1 MNKFI
6 LGCIITGCTIVSMHA
21 QPIVSGTVKD
31 ASGLPLSGVN
41 LYWAENL
48 KGTVSDTLGQFSLA
62 HPDSTRPAR
71 LVVSHIGFETDTFEI
86 SAGKQLKITLSESR
100 LLNTI
105 VIEERMQGTRFKTST
120 VNLVENLSKN
130 EFKKAA
136 CCNLSESFE
145 TNASIDVSFSD
156 AVTGAKHIQLLGLD
170 GKYVQLTTELL
181 PSIRGLSSPFGLTF
195 IAGPWLESIQISKG
209 AGSVVNGFE
218 ALTGQINVELRKPE
232 KEKRLHVNAY
242 INHMGRAEG
251 NVIFTH
257 RFKGSRWSTALLA
270 HGDYMNT
277 RVDDNDDTFQ
287 DVPLIKQGSF
297 VHRWSYFGEKFETQF
312 GIKGLYE
319 TRGGGNMAYLRND
332 SLFPK
337 YGFDLQT
344 WRGEAFWKFGIF
356 FEGQDWKSIGIQTNG
371 TYHDQRGFFGNNAYE
386 GIQRSAFLNI
396 IYQSIFSN
404 TKHKFKTGFTFQY
417 DQVDELF
424 DTLGFQRL
432 ELIPGGYFEYTF
444 DNLNNFTLVAGG
456 RLDYHNLFGLF
467 PVPRLNIK
475 WEMVKGLNFRVSGGR
490 GWRVPNLF
498 AENTAL
504 LVSSRQINL
513 TGFELKPEV
522 AWNYGASLQYTF
534 QIRKND
540 ASLVADFFRTDF
552 TNQLMVD
559 REEQGSLKFYNLDGT
574 SFSNVFQ
581 FTFSFEPVKQFEIR
595 MAYKWQDV
603 QAVFSGTL
611 ERVPLVPEHKAFINL
626 GYTTP
631 KWGFSFD
638 FTAKLNGP
646 LRIPTVT
653 DPSGN
658 IWQTQ
663 SPWYPIFHAQIAKDF
678 KILEWY
684 AGCENMGGYTQ
695 PHPIVDAQNPF
706 GNDFDASLIWA
717 PIFGRMFYTGIRF
730 DLEYKNA
737 GSTKKPHKH

>member
-1 MNKFI
+1 MKKFI
-6 LGCIITGCTIVSMHA
+6 VGCIIAGCLFISVHA
-21 QPIVSGTVKD
+21 QLIVSGTIKD

-48 KGTVSDTLGQFSLA
+48 KGTVSDSLGQFSLA
-62 HPDSTRPAR
+62 YPDSMRSAR

-86 SAGKQLKITLSESR
+86 SAGKQITITLSESR
-100 LLNTI
+100 LLNTVI
-105 VIEERMQGTRFKTST
+105 IEERIQGTSFKTTT
-120 VNLVENLSKN
+120 VNLVEHLSKN

-145 TNASIDVSFSD
+145 TNATIDVSFSD

-181 PSIRGLSSPFGLTF
+181 PAIRGLASPFGLSY

-232 KEKRLHVNAY
+232 NEKRLHVNAY
-242 INHMGRAEG
+242 VNHMGRAEG

-257 RFKGSRWSTALLA
+257 RFKGNRWSTALLA

-277 RVDDNDDTFQ
+277 VIDDNDDTFQ

-297 VHRWSYFGEKFETQF
+297 VHRWAYHGEKFETQF

-319 TRGGGNMAYLRND
+319 NRGGGNMAYLRND

-337 YGFDLQT
+337 YGFDMQT

-356 FEGQDWKSIGIQTNG
+356 FKGQDWKSIGIQANG
-371 TYHDQRGFFGNNAYE
+371 TYHDQRGFFGNNTYE

-404 TKHKFKTGFTFQY
+404 TKHKFRTGFTFQY
-417 DQVDELF
+417 DQVDEQF
-424 DTLGFQRL
+424 DTIGFQRL

-444 DNLNNFTLVAGG
+444 DNLNNFSLVAGA
-456 RLDYHNLFGLF
+456 RLDYHNLFGFF

-475 WEMVKGLNFRVSGGR
+475 WEIVKGLNFRVSGGR

-498 AENTAL
+498 AENTAA

-522 AWNYGASLQYTF
+522 AWNYGASLHYSF
-534 QIRKND
+534 QIGKRD

-552 TNQLMVD
+552 TNQLMMD
-559 REEQGSLKFYNLDGT
+559 REEQGSLKFYNLIGA
-574 SFSNVFQ
+574 SFSHVFQ

-611 ERVPLVPEHKAFINL
+611 QRVPLVPEHKAFINL
-626 GYTTP
+626 SYTTP

-638 FTAKLNGP
+638 FTAKLTGP
-646 LRIPTVT
+646 SRIPNVT
-653 DPSGN
+653 DPAGN

-684 AGCENMGGYTQ
+684 VGCENIGGYTQ

-717 PIFGRMFYTGIRF
+717 PIFGRMFYTGIRL

-737 GSTKKPHKH
+737 GRSKKQGKN

>member
-1 MNKFI
+1 MKKIIVGYIMVGCVFI
-6 LGCIITGCTIVSMHA
+6 SIYA
-21 QPIVSGTVKD
+21 QPIVSGTVED

-48 KGTVSDTLGQFSLA
+48 KGTISDTLGQFTLA

-71 LVVSHIGFETDTFEI
+71 LVVSHIGYKADTFEV
-86 SAGKQLKITLSESR
+86 SAEKQIRITLSETR

-105 VIEERMQGTRFKTST
+105 VIEERMEGTRFKTST
-120 VNLVENLSKN
+120 VNLIENLSKN

-181 PSIRGLSSPFGLTF
+181 PSIRGLSSPFGLTY

-232 KEKRLHVNAY
+232 NEKRLHVNAY
-242 INHMGRAEG
+242 VNHMGHTEG

-257 RFKGSRWSTALLA
+257 RFKGKRWSTALLT
-270 HGDYMNT
+270 HGDYMNIP
-277 RVDDNDDTFQ
+277 VDDNDDTFQ
-287 DVPLIKQGSF
+287 DIPLIKQGSF
-297 VHRWSYFGEKFETQF
+297 VHRWAYHGEKFETQF
-312 GIKGLYE
+312 GVKGLYE
-319 TRGGGNMAYLRND
+319 TRGGGNMAYVRND
-332 SLFPK
+332 SLLPK
-337 YGFDLQT
+337 YGFDIQT
-344 WRGEAFWKFGIF
+344 WRGEAFCKLGIF
-356 FEGQDWKSIGIQTNG
+356 FDGQDWKSIGIQTNG
-371 TYHDQRGFFGNNAYE
+371 TYHNQHGFFGNNSYI

-404 TKHKFKTGFTFQY
+404 TKHKFKTGFSFQY
-417 DQVDELF
+417 DQVDETF
-424 DTLGFQRL
+424 DTIGFKRL
-432 ELIPGGYFEYTF
+432 EFIPAGYFEYTF
-444 DNLNNFTLVAGG
+444 DNLNNFALIAGA
-456 RLDYHNLFGLF
+456 RLDYHNLLGLF
-467 PVPRLNIK
+467 PIPRLNIK
-475 WEMVKGLNFRVSGGR
+475 WEITKGLNFRISGGR

-498 AENTAL
+498 AENTTA

-513 TGFELKPEV
+513 IGYELKPEV
-522 AWNYGASLQYTF
+522 AWNYGASLHYTF
-534 QIRKND
+534 QMRKRD
-540 ASLVADFFRTDF
+540 ASIVADFFRTDF
-552 TNQLMVD
+552 TNQLIMD
-559 REEQGSLKFYNLDGT
+559 REEQGSLKFHNLNGS

-581 FTFSFEPVKQFEIR
+581 FTISFEPVKQFEIR
-595 MAYKWQDV
+595 MAYRWQDV
-603 QAVFSGTL
+603 RAVFSGTL

-626 GYTTP
+626 SYITA
-631 KWGFSFD
+631 KWGLSFD

-646 LRIPTVT
+646 SRIPAVS

-658 IWQTQ
+658 IWQTL

-678 KILEWY
+678 KIIEWY
-684 AGCENMGGYTQ
+684 VGCENIGGYTQ

-706 GNDFDASLIWA
+706 GNNFDASLIWA

-730 DLEYKNA
+730 DLDYKA
-737 GSTKKPHKH
+737 ASKTQKKKK

>member
-1 MNKFI
+1 MKPCILLAFNLFLIIQSYAQTTLTGVVKNPTGERIPGVHIYWIGTFQGSYTDSVGKF
-6 LGCIITGCTIVSMHA
+6 TI
-21 QPIVSGTVKD
+21 P
-31 ASGLPLSGVN
+31 
-41 LYWAENL
+41 Y
-48 KGTVSDTLGQFSLA
+48 
-62 HPDSTRPAR
+62 PDSLNTGQ
-71 LVVSHIGFETDTFEI
+71 LIISHIGYQTDTI
-86 SAGKQLKITLSESR
+86 TITNTKQITITLHESK
-100 LLNTI
+100 LLNTV
-105 VIEERMQGTRFKTST
+105 VIEERLQGTTFKTST
-120 VNLVENLSKN
+120 IHLVENLSKN

-145 TNASIDVSFSD
+145 TNATIDVSFSD

-181 PSIRGLSSPFGLTF
+181 PSIRGLASPFGLTY

-232 KEKRLHVNAY
+232 NEKRLHVNAY

-257 RFKGSRWSTALLA
+257 RFKGNRWSTALLA

-277 RVDDNDDTFQ
+277 PVDDNNDTFQ

-297 VHRWSYFGEKFETQF
+297 VHRWAYHGEKFETQF
-312 GIKGLYE
+312 GVKGLYE
-319 TRGGGNMAYLRND
+319 TRGGGNMAYLHND
-332 SLFPK
+332 SLLPQ
-337 YGFDLQT
+337 YGFYMQT
-344 WRGEAFWKFGIF
+344 WRGEAFGKFGIF

-371 TYHDQRGFFGNNAYE
+371 VYHDQRGFFGNNPYE

-404 TKHKFKTGFTFQY
+404 TQHQFKTGFTFQY
-417 DQVDELF
+417 DQVDERLDSVIF
-424 DTLGFQRL
+424 TRL
-432 ELIPGGYFEYTF
+432 ELIPGSYFEYTW
-444 DNLNNFTLVAGG
+444 NYLNNVSLVAGA
-456 RLDYHNLFGLF
+456 RLDYHNLFGFF
-467 PVPRLNIK
+467 PVPRINFK
-475 WEMVKGLNFRVSGGR
+475 WEITEGLYFRASGGR

-498 AENTAL
+498 AENTAV

-522 AWNYGASLQYTF
+522 AWNYGASLHYAF
-534 QIRKND
+534 QIRKRD
-540 ASLVADFFRTDF
+540 ANLVADFFRTDF

-559 REEQGSLKFYNLDGT
+559 REEQGILKFYNLNGS

-581 FTFSFEPVKQFEIR
+581 FTFQAEPIRRFEIR
-595 MAYKWQDV
+595 LAYKWQDV
-603 QAVFSGTL
+603 RAEFSGNL
-611 ERVPLVPEHKAFINL
+611 KRVPLVPEHKAFINL
-626 GYTTP
+626 SYTTP
-631 KWGFSFD
+631 KWGFTFD

-646 LRIPTVT
+646 SRIPVVT

-684 AGCENMGGYTQ
+684 VGCENIGNYTQ

-717 PIFGRMFYTGIRF
+717 PIFGRMFYTGVRF
-730 DLEYKNA
+730 DWEYKK
-737 GSTKKPHKH
+737 TKHSKKTK